1 MKENR
6 LGTHA
11 VWLCVIL
18 DLILNLGCLCVC
30 ECVCACVKGLCSH
43 PQQSAVE
50 AALTVVY
57 LPSWQ
62 SEGKVS
68 W

>member
-30 ECVCACVKGLCSH
+30 VCVCACVFGGEVRTLL
-43 PQQSAVE
+43 E
-50 AALTVVY
+50 
-57 LPSWQ
+57 
-62 SEGKVS
+62 
-68 W
+68 